1 MNYQQTDEVMKT
13 FKIYVDDREK
23 ETEALNERISHFGCP
38 AEWHR
43 LNFGDYS
50 ATVILPDGTEHTLEN
65 TVVIERKMDLPELC
79 KCFTSERDRFKRE
92 FERAKEVG
100 AKVYLL
106 IEHGSWE
113 WAYSGAYRSKMSP
126 KSLIGSLTTWLARY
140 NCQIIFCQQKTTGQ
154 LIYDILF
161 HEMRESLYNLE
172 PQGEETPRVS
182 KQGQTIVPRSS
193 TQQDSSSDTYSNGQ
207 AGR

>member
-1 MNYQQTDEVMKT
+1 MNYQQTDEVMKS

-23 ETEALNERISHFGCP
+23 ETEALQERISHFGCP

-50 ATVILPDGTEHTLEN
+50 ATVQLPNGTEHTLEN

-92 FERAKEVG
+92 FERAKEAG

-106 IEHGSWE
+106 IERGSWE

-161 HEMRESLYNLE
+161 HEMRESLYNLDAKGDA
-172 PQGEETPRVS
+172 PQGGS
-182 KQGQTIVPRSS
+182 KQGQIIVPHSS
-193 TQQDSSSDTYSNGQ
+193 TQQNRTDTAHSDG
-207 AGR
+207 

>member
-1 MNYQQTDEVMKT
+1 MNYQQTDEVMKS

-23 ETEALNERISHFGCP
+23 ETEALNERISHFACP

-50 ATVILPDGTEHTLEN
+50 ATVILNDGSEYSLEN
-65 TVVIERKMDLPELC
+65 IVVIERKMDLPELC

-92 FERAKEVG
+92 FERAKDAG
-100 AKVYLL
+100 AKIYLL
-106 IEHGSWE
+106 IERGSWE

-140 NCQIIFCQQKTTGQ
+140 NCQLIFCQQKTAGQ

-161 HEMRESLYNLE
+161 HEMREALYNLKLE
-172 PQGEETPRVS
+172 GEAAQSVS
-182 KQGQTIVPRSS
+182 KQGQIIVPHSS
-193 TQQDSSSDTYSNGQ
+193 AQQNRINAAHGDEFFD
-207 AGR
+207 